1 MVSVSLESVSK
12 QIEDISWRMENL
24 GKSLQQLQP
33 HSSVLSFSLQWQ
45 EIEHYFYSIKKSI
58 DDSFCDLESKAHKQQ
73 QQTPQPQI
81 DESIRD
87 VEEIIGDIKM
97 KAQQQQQNNST
108 LQSQIDESIL
118 DVEEIIG
125 DIKQKVQQQQQNNST
140 LQSQIDESIR
150 DLEEIIRHLELKLQQ
165 SQLDESPSDLESKS
179 EKDEI
184 FFDVDESKEPRRKLF
199 TLGLL
204 KSQPE
209 TETITDKKTQQGRGE
224 PGVCEL
230 RSLIKM
236 NKSSLSTISDTVT
249 EKLRS
254 SADPAKMAF
263 DVIDGL
269 SFYQGQR
276 LVIDALMKIAPE
288 MEITVAE
295 VERKKALKLAGRWKN
310 IMSGVNF
317 FSGVLPLSFLKLV
330 RAFELISDVGVDGL
344 FVAFSKFDHKKE
356 RIPYFR
362 EFGLEDKAPDFIR
375 KLISENRHIDA
386 LDFAFAFKLQDKFP
400 PLPLLEDY
408 LKEAKKAAQ
417 ELCRSGD
424 GNPHEAYTATKTQ
437 LRAMN
442 SVIKTIKEYNIEA
455 ESLLESVAE
464 SRCMLKEQSRKERKA
479 AKAVR
484 KPQQQLGDKQPQP
497 AAKARAGP
505 QNMKKLERHPQPAP
519 NISPPPQRT
528 GLQIDHV
535 SPESYSPGSYR
546 FVEPSS
552 GLAASYNN
560 LGSSL
565 PAGPQRTGQ
574 QIDHVS
580 PESYSPGSYRFV
592 EPSSGLAASYNNLGS
607 SLPAGPQ
614 RTGQQIDHVSPQSYS
629 PGSYRF
635 VGPSSG
641 LAASYN
647 NLGSSLPAGPSVLG
661 ERPIQPSSQLSTFWV
676 PNPYYPSHHP

>member
-33 HSSVLSFSLQWQ
+33 HSSALSFSLQWQ

-58 DDSFCDLESKAHKQQ
+58 DDSFCDLESKAHKQ

-125 DIKQKVQQQQQNNST
+125 DIKKKVQQQQQNNSN

-165 SQLDESPSDLESKS
+165 SQIDESPSDLESKS

-184 FFDVDESKEPRRKLF
+184 FFDVDESKEPRIKLF

-276 LVIDALMKIAPE
+276 LVSDALMKIAPE

-661 ERPIQPSSQLSTFWV
+661 ERPIQPSSQLRTFWV